1 MPLSMSL
8 DYSYRRAR
16 VAAAI
21 GLLAACGSPKPGIV
35 APAAVTTSAN
45 LETTIRARLD
55 SLPAH
60 SSFYAKQLST
70 GREVAIR
77 ADDPVNTASVI
88 KIPVMVL
95 AFRDADAGRLNLDE
109 RYTIRP
115 EDLRRGTGLLQGFA
129 VGLSPT
135 FRDLIT
141 QMIIT
146 SDNTATDI
154 MIAKVGLA
162 RVNHLLDS
170 LGYRETRLRTT
181 VGQAFRGL
189 WELADPKNAAM
200 TDREVFER
208 GSPSDSGAARRNH
221 DFVLDSAKWLGRT
234 TAREIAHLLEQ
245 LELGQLASA
254 KSTMEMRRIL
264 RQQVYTSRL
273 PQRVRF
279 RVGMG
284 HKTGDWPPL
293 LGNDV
298 GIMYAPPPSGPI
310 VMSVFTNDNRGSFF
324 DLEATEGRVAENV
337 LDAWGSGSV
346 TAAASSTVPMPS
358 VGTSDATLAQVY
370 FWRAR
375 PGKVEEYTRYIR
387 DVAAPID
394 QEAQRT
400 GAFLSVTT
408 YMAND
413 STLPWTHMRV
423 FLLRD
428 SAQLRGLSDALAA
441 AGVRLQPDSVKR
453 RQQGEHSATLR
464 DRVGASVMQ
473 IVR

>member
-1 MPLSMSL
+1 MWSASPHW
-8 DYSYRRAR
+8 RRS
-16 VAAAI
+16 VW
-21 GLLAACGSPKPGIV
+21 LVCVSVLAACARANPGTMSPANQV
-35 APAAVTTSAN
+35 TSPASLAA
-45 LETTIRARLD
+45 TIQARLD

-60 SSFYAKQLST
+60 STFYAKQLST

-77 ADDPVNTASVI
+77 ADEPMNTASVI
-88 KIPVMVL
+88 KIPVMIL
-95 AFRDADAGRLNLDE
+95 AFRDADAGRLDLDA
-109 RYTIRP
+109 RYTIRA

-135 FRDLIT
+135 VRDLIT

-154 MIAKVGLA
+154 MIGKVGLA
-162 RVNHLLDS
+162 RVNRLLDS
-170 LGYRETRLRTT
+170 LGYRETRLQAT
-181 VGQAFRGL
+181 VGQTFRGL

-221 DFVLDSAKWLGRT
+221 AFVLDPAKWLGRT
-234 TAREIAHLLEQ
+234 TAREIARLLEQ
-245 LELGQLASA
+245 IETGQLASA
-254 KSTMEMRRIL
+254 KSTAEMRRIL

-279 RVGMG
+279 RVAIG

-310 VMSVFTNDNRGSFF
+310 VMAVFTNDNAGSFYE
-324 DLEATEGRVAENV
+324 LEATEGRVAEDV
-337 LDAWGSGSV
+337 LNAWGSG
-346 TAAASSTVPMPS
+346 AAATPTAVAPNVQPASASSP
-358 VGTSDATLAQVY
+358 DATLAQVY

-375 PGKVEEYTRYIR
+375 PGKFDEYTRYIR
-387 DVAAPID
+387 DIAAPID
-394 QEAQRT
+394 HDAQRT

-408 YMAND
+408 YMASD

-428 SAQLRGLSDALAA
+428 SAQLKGLSDALTA
-441 AGVRLQPDSVKR
+441 AGVRLQPDSVRR
-453 RQQGEHSATLR
+453 RQQNEYSATLR
-464 DRVGASVMQ
+464 DRVGATVLQ
-473 IVR
+473 IAR